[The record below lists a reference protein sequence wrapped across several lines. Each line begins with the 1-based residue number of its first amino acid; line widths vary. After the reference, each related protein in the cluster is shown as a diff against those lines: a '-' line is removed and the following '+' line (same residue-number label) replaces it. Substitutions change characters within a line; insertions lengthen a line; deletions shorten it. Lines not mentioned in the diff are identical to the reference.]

1 MERAPI
7 TVVDGIP
14 GTPGSHTFNPN
25 GETKGIHLFENR
37 AGGIP
42 IGNERLTISVI
53 APSDRTRGLYV
64 VTMKLWSPTL
74 EQTSASTATG
84 IQPAPTV
91 AYTTTAELTFKLPA
105 RSTKQARVN
114 VRAMAVSL
122 LGTSTAI
129 SAIDDLEDL
138 W

>member
-7 TVVDGIP
+7 TVVDGAP
-14 GTPGSHTFNPN
+14 GTPGVHTFNPN
-25 GETKGIHLFENR
+25 GEEKGIHLFENR

-42 IGNERLTISVI
+42 IGNERLTMSIT
-53 APSDRTRGLYV
+53 APTDRTRGLYV
-64 VTMKLWSPTL
+64 VTIKMWSPTL

-91 AYTTTAELTFKLPA
+91 AYTTTTEFTFKLPA

-114 VRAMAVSL
+114 ARAMAVSL
-122 LGTSTAI
+122 LGTAAAI